1 MTLTTLT
8 ALIGYM
14 LTSSFTPGP
23 GNILALNTT
32 SKFGWKKSKHMILGI
47 CFGYA
52 FVQFICTIAL
62 CQLNTFLS
70 PLLYILKYIGCL
82 YMIWLAYHIFL
93 SKPDS
98 NITNKEPSF
107 REGFLLQLVNVKIYF
122 YITTLITA
130 YFIPNISSLPGIFLA
145 GGGAVMVGSI
155 AALTWS
161 FLGVTLQSFYH
172 KHYKQV
178 NLVLA
183 IFLLYC
189 SWNILIE

>member
-1 MTLTTLT
+1 MAITTLTT
-8 ALIGYM
+8 LIGYM

-62 CQLNTFLS
+62 YQLNTYLS
-70 PLLYILKYIGCL
+70 PLLKILKYIGCL
-82 YMIWLAYHIFL
+82 YMIWLAYQIFR

-98 NITNKEPSF
+98 NVRSKAPSF

-130 YFIPNISSLPGIFLA
+130 YFIPNISSLSGLFLA
-145 GGGAVMVGSI
+145 GGGAVSVGSI
-155 AALTWS
+155 AAFTWS
-161 FLGVTLQSFYH
+161 FLGIKLQFFCH
-172 KHYKQV
+172 KHYKWI
-178 NLVLA
+178 NLILA

-189 SWNILIE
+189 AWNIVLE

>member
-1 MTLTTLT
+1 MTIATFT

-32 SKFGWKKSKHMILGI
+32 SKFGWKRSKHMILGI

-52 FVQFICTIAL
+52 FVQFLCTIAL
-62 CQLNTFLS
+62 YQLNSILS
-70 PLLYILKYIGCL
+70 PLLAILKYIGCI
-82 YMIWLAYHIFL
+82 YMIWLAYQIYR

-98 NITNKEPSF
+98 DVISKEPSF

-130 YFIPNISSLPGIFLA
+130 YFIPNISSLLGLFLA
-145 GGGAVMVGSI
+145 GAGAVSIGSI

-161 FLGVTLQSFYH
+161 ILGITLQSFYR
-172 KHYKQV
+172 KHYKWI
-178 NLVLA
+178 NLILA

-189 SWNILIE
+189 AWNIIME